1 MVFSHVIDK
10 KKLWDFNLRWNYG
23 SGFPF
28 TQTQAYYEN
37 LDLSNIN
44 LSDFI
49 SQNGDLGIIYSD
61 LNEGRLP
68 DYHRL
73 DISLTKKI
81 NLKNSTLMEISLGVT
96 NLYDRGNIF
105 YYDRINAVRINQLPI
120 MPNIGF
126 NWSF

>member
-1 MVFSHVIDK
+1 M
-10 KKLWDFNLRWNYG
+10 
-23 SGFPF
+23 
-28 TQTQAYYEN
+28 
-37 LDLSNIN
+37 SNIN

-73 DISLTKKI
+73 DVSLTKKI

>member
-1 MVFSHVIDK
+1 M
-10 KKLWDFNLRWNYG
+10 
-23 SGFPF
+23 
-28 TQTQAYYEN
+28 
-37 LDLSNIN
+37 SNIN
-44 LSDFI
+44 LSDFV

-81 NLKNSTLMEISLGVT
+81 NLKNSTSMEISLGVT

-105 YYDRINAVRINQLPI
+105 YYDRVNAVRINQLPI

>member
-1 MVFSHVIDK
+1 M
-10 KKLWDFNLRWNYG
+10 
-23 SGFPF
+23 
-28 TQTQAYYEN
+28 
-37 LDLSNIN
+37 SNIN
-44 LSDFI
+44 LSDFV

-73 DISLTKKI
+73 DISLTRKI
-81 NLKNSTLMEISLGVT
+81 NLKNSTSMEISLGVT